1 MNLLQQSATP
11 SRTLLLL
18 AVLVVLSRLPFIWT
32 GYGADAD
39 AWRVARA
46 ADTLWRSGQYEP
58 SRLPGY
64 PLHEILL
71 APIVPAGGS
80 PLSNSLT
87 VAASLL
93 ALFAWYHVAARAI
106 RFPLL
111 STIGLA
117 FLPLFWISSDS
128 TTDYVWSLLFILLSL
143 RSLFDK
149 RILLGGVCLG
159 LAVGFRPSNLV
170 AILPLLAF
178 LLLQE
183 RSPRKATVFIAATLA
198 TSVIAFSPL
207 LLRYGPAGWVSETLS
222 ETSDISFTWSQRI
235 QFFAYRSLYSL
246 GPLAGIYGAGLLV
259 LRQEILLKAIR
270 SRDPILVSSLVAV
283 ATYTLLYFIVPLER
297 FYLLPAVPFLLI
309 VMERLATRNQFLIF
323 VCCLISFAFVNPDII
338 MHKDIVGT
346 PGLNVHWGLVVEDY
360 HKRTEL
366 LEDRERI
373 AGVQLQGKA
382 LIMTGGGEAFWFQ
395 NEAVLP
401 DTSSCWRNVA
411 AVVSTHVRNPDL
423 HFVAMLSREELVTF
437 RSMGFTVYC
446 LAAPQQFIERTTGL
460 EMQDE
465 GIPIIDHRR
474 AR

>member
-1 MNLLQQSATP
+1 MTLLQQSATP

-18 AVLVVLSRLPFIWT
+18 AVLVVVSRLPFIWT

-39 AWRVARA
+39 AWKVARA
-46 ADTLWRSGQYEP
+46 ADTLWRSGQYAP

-80 PLSNSLT
+80 PFSNGLT

-93 ALFAWYHVAARAI
+93 ALFVWYHVAARAT
-106 RFPLL
+106 RLPLL

-117 FLPLFWISSDS
+117 FIPLFWISSDTS
-128 TTDYVWSLLFILLSL
+128 IDYVWSLLFILLSL
-143 RSLFDK
+143 QCLFDK

-159 LAVGFRPSNLV
+159 LAAGFRPSNLV
-170 AILPLLAF
+170 AALPLLTF

-183 RSPRKATVFIAATLA
+183 RSPQKAAGFIAAVFA
-198 TSVIAFSPL
+198 TSAIAFSPL
-207 LLRYGPAGWVSETLS
+207 LLRYGLVGWVSETHS
-222 ETSDISFTWSQRI
+222 EMSDISFTWSERI
-235 QFFAYRSLYSL
+235 QFFSYRSLYSL
-246 GPLAGIYGAGLLV
+246 GPLAAIYGAGLLG
-259 LRQEILLKAIR
+259 LRHEVLLKAIR

-283 ATYTLLYFIVPLER
+283 GTYVLLYFTIPLER

-309 VMERLATRNQFLIF
+309 VIDRFATRNQFLIF
-323 VCCLISFAFVNPDII
+323 VCCLISFAFVNPDIVV
-338 MHKDIVGT
+338 HKGVVGT

-360 HKRTEL
+360 EKRTEM

-373 AGVQLQGKA
+373 ADLQLQGKA
-382 LIMTGGGEAFWFQ
+382 LVMTGGDEVFWFQ
-395 NEAVLP
+395 NDAVQR
-401 DTSSCWRNVA
+401 DTSSYWKNVA
-411 AVVSTHVRNPDL
+411 AVVATHVRNPDL
-423 HFVAMLSREELVTF
+423 HFVAMLSREELF
-437 RSMGFTVYC
+437 ALRSVGFTVYC
-446 LAAPQQFIERTTGL
+446 LASPQQFIERMTGL
-460 EMQDE
+460 KMQDE